1 MGNAVGEIL
10 ALAVGASLSP
20 IPIIGVVLMLAT
32 TRGRVNGPAFLV
44 GWVAGLMIVGSIV
57 LFVLGGSTEPD
68 ASGTNTTSGGLNI
81 ALGIILLGIARRQ
94 FATRPADGEQ
104 AELPEWTRKV
114 DRFDAPR
121 AVALGFALAAINP
134 KNLLL
139 TISAAALIAQ
149 SGISSAD
156 EFAALGIY
164 TAVALIGPAI
174 PVAFVLVRG
183 ERADRQ
189 LDSMKLWLARN
200 NATIISLI
208 CLLLAA
214 KLIGNGIAALS

>member
-1 MGNAVGEIL
+1 MGSAVGEVL

-20 IPIIGVVLMLAT
+20 IPIIGVVLMLST
-32 TRGRVNGPAFLV
+32 TRGRVNGLAFLV

-57 LFVLGGSTEPD
+57 LLALGGSTEAD
-68 ASGTNTTSGGLNI
+68 ASGTNSTAGALNI
-81 ALGIILLGIARRQ
+81 ALGIILLAVARRQ
-94 FATRPADGEQ
+94 FAKRPADDEQ
-104 AELPEWTRKV
+104 AQLPEWTRRV
-114 DRFDAPR
+114 DRFDATR
-121 AVALGFALAAINP
+121 AAALGLALSAINP

-139 TISAAALIAQ
+139 TVSAAALIAQ
-149 SGISSAD
+149 SGISTAD

-164 TAVALIGPAI
+164 TAIALIGPAI
-174 PVAFVLVRG
+174 PVVFVLARG

-214 KLIGNGIAALS
+214 KLIGNGIAAMS